1 MSYQHAP
8 EGDNA
13 ADCSKS
19 GVFTHRTGT
28 RGGFDA

>member
-1 MSYQHAP
+1 MSYQRAP

-19 GVFTHRTGT
+19 GVFTHGTDT
-28 RGGFDA
+28 RGGSGA